1 MLFEMKSL
9 IIGNSVPLTFAVYG
23 LLVLVLGLS
32 LAYRSQIAKFF
43 SEVKTEL
50 AKCTWPWDPE
60 QTGLR
65 KYKTLIDSTVIV
77 SVTALLLAGYTTGF
91 DYVITNLIS
100 GMTRLAIHI

>member
-1 MLFEMKSL
+1 MKSL
-9 IIGNSVPLTFAVYG
+9 IIANNWVLTVAVYTI
-23 LLVLVLGLS
+23 
-32 LAYRSQIAKFF
+32 LALIVGFSAVYRSRISKFF

-77 SVTALLLAGYTTGF
+77 SVSALLLAGYTTGF

-100 GMTRLAIHI
+100 GLTKLVIRF

>member
-1 MLFEMKSL
+1 M
-9 IIGNSVPLTFAVYG
+9 PLTIAVYG
-23 LLVLVLGLS
+23 LIVLVLGLS

-43 SEVKTEL
+43 AEVKTEL

-77 SVTALLLAGYTTGF
+77 SVSALLLAGYTTGF
-91 DYVITNLIS
+91 DYVIANLIS
-100 GMTRLAIHI
+100 GLTKLVIRI